1 MTRSK
6 KLKKDL
12 GGFWGPGTRD
22 VLFLLRGLF
31 AGGILVFAF
40 GLKRWRVNY
49 SLTSTR
55 EPSTKLAI
63 PYRANDSP
71 TARSEYSHP
80 DAVIVLTCLSRY
92 YGGLSNEDLFSA
104 FSHLLNTD
112 QVDMEYQLWVKD
124 AYQLPTKFQ
133 QLVSINLEDRHLCI
147 KKIFPSFQF
156 AKGVVDYFLSHVVFP
171 REMRVFP
178 YKLSASGWDIGE
190 VKRHPLTGFSGAMI
204 LVRFFRLVWNNWTS
218 LHRCTQMLWF
228 LELITTRKF
237 GCMYSTEIP

>member
-1 MTRSK
+1 MTISK

-49 SLTSTR
+49 GLTSTR
-55 EPSTKLAI
+55 EPSTKLAV
-63 PYRANDSP
+63 PYRAKDSP

-80 DAVIVLTCLSRY
+80 DAVIVLTCLSWY

-104 FSHLLNTD
+104 FSHLLKTD

-133 QLVSINLEDRHLCI
+133 QLVSINLDLQPTYTRHI
-147 KKIFPSFQF
+147 IFTITVE
-156 AKGVVDYFLSHVVFP
+156 G
-171 REMRVFP
+171 
-178 YKLSASGWDIGE
+178 
-190 VKRHPLTGFSGAMI
+190 GA
-204 LVRFFRLVWNNWTS
+204 
-218 LHRCTQMLWF
+218 
-228 LELITTRKF
+228 
-237 GCMYSTEIP
+237 GAY

>member
-22 VLFLLRGLF
+22 VLFLFRGLF

-40 GLKRWRVNY
+40 GLKRWCVNY
-49 SLTSTR
+49 GLTSTR
-55 EPSTKLAI
+55 EPSTKLAV
-63 PYRANDSP
+63 PYRAKDSP
-71 TARSEYSHP
+71 TALPEYSHP
-80 DAVIVLTCLSRY
+80 DAVIVLTCLGWY

-133 QLVSINLEDRHLCI
+133 QLVSINLDLQPTYTRHI
-147 KKIFPSFQF
+147 IFTITVE
-156 AKGVVDYFLSHVVFP
+156 G
-171 REMRVFP
+171 
-178 YKLSASGWDIGE
+178 
-190 VKRHPLTGFSGAMI
+190 GA
-204 LVRFFRLVWNNWTS
+204 
-218 LHRCTQMLWF
+218 
-228 LELITTRKF
+228 
-237 GCMYSTEIP
+237 GAY